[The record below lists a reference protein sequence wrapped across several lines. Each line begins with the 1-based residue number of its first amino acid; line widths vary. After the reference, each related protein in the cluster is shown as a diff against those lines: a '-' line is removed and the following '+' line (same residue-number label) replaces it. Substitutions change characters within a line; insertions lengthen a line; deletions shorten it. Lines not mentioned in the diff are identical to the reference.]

1 MPLEC
6 IREAQRVVDD
16 LDEVINS
23 EQRRL
28 LCHALQQAYY
38 ASSEYSDTE
47 TTNTETET
55 EDVDYE
61 QKTTNVYI
69 YLTDP
74 KEVAILKI
82 VATMAVLITALLVA

>member
-47 TTNTETET
+47 TTETET